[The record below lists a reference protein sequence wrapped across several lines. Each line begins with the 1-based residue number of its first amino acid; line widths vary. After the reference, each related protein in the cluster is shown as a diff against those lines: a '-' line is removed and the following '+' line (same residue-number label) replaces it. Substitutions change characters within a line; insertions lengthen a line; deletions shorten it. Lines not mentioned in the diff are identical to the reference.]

1 MISLE
6 TDFLYLKFEF
16 NSSEEFCKWFS
27 ALAKWCVKLNLSRD
41 YKLLDKI
48 GKGGFGAVYKATN
61 LFDGDIV
68 AMKVIEKS
76 KIKTIKNY
84 VRISSKSLLNP

>member
-1 MISLE
+1 M
-6 TDFLYLKFEF
+6 
-16 NSSEEFCKWFS
+16 
-27 ALAKWCVKLNLSRD
+27 KLNLSRD

-61 LFDGDIV
+61 LFTGNIV
-68 AMKVIEKS
+68 AMKVVEKS

-84 VRISSKSLLNP
+84 VSLHSEST